1 MAGWSPSGLQ
11 TRETPSGWLLWMA
24 PMQLKHFG
32 APRQT
37 PRPTLSR
44 SSKMRRN
51 ILYTTEDCTQSK
63 RLVCLLKGAN
73 LSFEEADMRSRESE
87 LQLNP
92 WASLILILP
101 CWLWMI
107 IPWGSWAQT
116 TSIQWQTRICWHW
129 SGKRTVIENGVAEMS
144 YVRFHMDST

>member
-1 MAGWSPSGLQ
+1 MSIKNIERNGRMKSFWSANSRDSIRLIALN
-11 TRETPSGWLLWMA
+11 SA
-24 PMQLKHFG
+24 YALKHFG

-44 SSKMRRN
+44 SWKMRRN

-87 LQLNP
+87 LQLKSMGISDPDSPLLIMDDNP
-92 WASLILILP
+92 LRFLSSNDINSMADKNLLAL
-101 CWLWMI
+101 
-107 IPWGSWAQT
+107 
-116 TSIQWQTRICWHW
+116 
-129 SGKRTVIENGVAEMS
+129 
-144 YVRFHMDST
+144 VR